1 MKMQQF
7 IFFTSS
13 FVRFIIV
20 KYIVLFF
27 SAIMVY
33 KIIVGATLGP
43 IISQKANDNIITEFR
58 FQMNK
63 PIGTWRNCLKVIQLS
78 E

>member
-1 MKMQQF
+1 
-7 IFFTSS
+7 
-13 FVRFIIV
+13 
-20 KYIVLFF
+20 
-27 SAIMVY
+27 MVY

>member
-7 IFFTSS
+7 IRFTSS
-13 FVRFIIV
+13 FKRFIIV

-27 SAIMVY
+27 SPIMVY
-33 KIIVGATLGP
+33 KIIVGATLGS
-43 IISQKANDNIITEFR
+43 IVSQKANDNIITEFR

-63 PIGTWRNCLKVIQLS
+63 PIGTW
-78 E
+78 